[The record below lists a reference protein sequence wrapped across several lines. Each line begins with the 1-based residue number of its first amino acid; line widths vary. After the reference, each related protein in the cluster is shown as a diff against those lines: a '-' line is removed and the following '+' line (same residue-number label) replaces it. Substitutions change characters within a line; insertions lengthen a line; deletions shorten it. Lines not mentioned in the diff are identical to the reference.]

1 MLKIENKAIHVVDG
15 AIAQPMVDG
24 LFEYAVAS
32 CRTGWRYGDVTV
44 AFCLTHAE
52 DSPVP

>member
-1 MLKIENKAIHVVDG
+1 MLKIENKAINAVEG
-15 AIAQPMVDG
+15 AIARPMVEG
-24 LFEYAVAS
+24 LFEYAVAP
-32 CRTGWRYGDVTV
+32 CRAGWRHGDVTV

>member
-15 AIAQPMVDG
+15 AIAQPMVEG
-24 LFEYAVAS
+24 LFEYAVVSHRA
-32 CRTGWRYGDVTV
+32 GWRYRDVTV
-44 AFCLTHAE
+44 AFCLTRAE